1 MWTSLQLMLLYLL
14 LKYIQWINLLN
25 FLLHFY
31 VYMKVCRE
39 IMVHVHKSKDNLWE
53 LALFFHGVSTGT
65 NSVSR
70 AWKQAPA
77 QLSQSLR
84 IALDSY

>member
-31 VYMKVCRE
+31 VYMKVCRDT
-39 IMVHVHKSKDNLWE
+39 MVHVHRSKDNLCE

-65 NSVSR
+65 NSVPR